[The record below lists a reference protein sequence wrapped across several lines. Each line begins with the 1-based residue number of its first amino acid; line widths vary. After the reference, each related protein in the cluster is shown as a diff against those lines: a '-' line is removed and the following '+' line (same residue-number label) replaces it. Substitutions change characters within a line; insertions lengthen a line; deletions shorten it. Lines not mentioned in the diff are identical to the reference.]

1 VRHKVFVPVLAGW
14 AAALGGLSVLML
26 PGAVF
31 ASLLI
36 TTGLAA
42 LDGLARPVLALIA
55 AAVCGLAGFVAALA
69 LRRSLS
75 PDPRGHIL
83 GEVAARRIHPIDPTS
98 ELGSES
104 LDAPLDQG
112 SGMDLS
118 EHLRESLATTTEPD
132 GEDSSPDWGAHWL
145 QEEPFE
151 LGENHALGGEAGE
164 DAAASDAAGE
174 CEPLPEAPIAQP
186 APEPRDMV
194 WTIGS
199 EAEVAPAPEP
209 DAPLDPVP
217 LEEPQFDQPQP
228 APANG
233 IERLRQARPEDLS
246 LVELVERFA
255 AALHDHQLNA
265 RRRAAA
271 DQART
276 DGEDASVPARDAAL
290 AEALKALSQFT
301 QGDAETES
309 SEGEQA
315 GQSAS
320 RVGNTERA
328 LRNAL
333 AHLQDM
339 RGAA

>member
-1 VRHKVFVPVLAGW
+1 
-14 AAALGGLSVLML
+14 
-26 PGAVF
+26 
-31 ASLLI
+31 
-36 TTGLAA
+36 
-42 LDGLARPVLALIA
+42 
-55 AAVCGLAGFVAALA
+55 
-69 LRRSLS
+69 
-75 PDPRGHIL
+75 
-83 GEVAARRIHPIDPTS
+83 
-98 ELGSES
+98 
-104 LDAPLDQG
+104 
-112 SGMDLS
+112 
-118 EHLRESLATTTEPD
+118 
-132 GEDSSPDWGAHWL
+132 
-145 QEEPFE
+145 
-151 LGENHALGGEAGE
+151 
-164 DAAASDAAGE
+164 
-174 CEPLPEAPIAQP
+174 LPEAPIAQP